1 MLETVSV
8 PMFIISVWNCRA
20 VVSRRVDLPDGGCS
34 YQPAVNWEALEDRA
48 IAEVEG
54 QGGAV
59 NLSGHY
65 ACPISLLASAAFP

>member
-8 PMFIISVWNCRA
+8 PMFIISVWNCHA
-20 VVSRRVDLPDGGCS
+20 VVSRRVDFPDGGWS
-34 YQPAVNWEALEDRA
+34 YEAAVNWQALEDRA
-48 IAEVEG
+48 ISEVEG

-65 ACPISLLASAAFP
+65 ACPIGLLASAAFP